1 VIVYP
6 HSDNTGLYRV
16 QICRKEE
23 QVYPLFG
30 PLLHNMA
37 VNADILPLL
46 VRQTSLNANR
56 NFTSHK
62 AGYLMPFQNR
72 SKDVTQLLSRY
83 KQDNKDYS
91 QTLNAAFGRQ
101 P

>member
-1 VIVYP
+1 M
-6 HSDNTGLYRV
+6 
-16 QICRKEE
+16 
-23 QVYPLFG
+23 YPLFG

-72 SKDVTQLLSRY
+72 SKDVAQLLSRY

-101 P
+101 A